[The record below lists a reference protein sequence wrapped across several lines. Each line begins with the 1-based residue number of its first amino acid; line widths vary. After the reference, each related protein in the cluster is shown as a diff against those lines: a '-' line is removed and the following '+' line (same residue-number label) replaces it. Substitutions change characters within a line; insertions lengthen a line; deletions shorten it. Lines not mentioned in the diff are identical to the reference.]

1 MIIHAALQEC
11 SWKIG
16 QRVFSCRCVYF
27 LLAERIKNGDT
38 NYPFMN
44 LNPAFQDS
52 FIANLLRIIQHMK
65 PKHRQDASSQ
75 PQNEKDRLAEKFPGL
90 AIPNDPKFESRGADK
105 RKKEKKKSVAEDD
118 IVNDAM
124 AELEALAPSQIRFV
138 CSLCFAVVCR

>member
-1 MIIHAALQEC
+1 
-11 SWKIG
+11 
-16 QRVFSCRCVYF
+16 
-27 LLAERIKNGDT
+27 
-38 NYPFMN
+38 
-44 LNPAFQDS
+44 
-52 FIANLLRIIQHMK
+52 MK

-105 RKKEKKKSVAEDD
+105 RKKEKKKLVAEDD

-138 CSLCFAVVCR
+138 FSFCFAVVYR

>member
-1 MIIHAALQEC
+1 
-11 SWKIG
+11 
-16 QRVFSCRCVYF
+16 
-27 LLAERIKNGDT
+27 
-38 NYPFMN
+38 MN
-44 LNPAFQDS
+44 LTPTFQDS

-105 RKKEKKKSVAEDD
+105 RKKEKKKSAVEDD

-138 CSLCFAVVCR
+138 FSLCFAVVCR

>member
-1 MIIHAALQEC
+1 MQ
-11 SWKIG
+11 
-16 QRVFSCRCVYF
+16 V
-27 LLAERIKNGDT
+27 ERIKNYDSSD
-38 NYPFMN
+38 PFMN
-44 LNPAFQDS
+44 LNTAFQDS

-118 IVNDAM
+118 VVNDAM

-138 CSLCFAVVCR
+138 CSLCFTVVCR